1 MIAGS
6 EGREWARPERRP
18 STREEVS
25 AGLPSRQGPSE
36 LSSFGQEPGAFSNGS
51 DTPVG
56 EEVDFYSNSYL
67 ITLTGFTG
75 KLQFALQTSDST
87 KMGDVVKVSGTK
99 MNGFI

>member
-1 MIAGS
+1 M
-6 EGREWARPERRP
+6 
-18 STREEVS
+18 
-25 AGLPSRQGPSE
+25 
-36 LSSFGQEPGAFSNGS
+36 
-51 DTPVG
+51 G